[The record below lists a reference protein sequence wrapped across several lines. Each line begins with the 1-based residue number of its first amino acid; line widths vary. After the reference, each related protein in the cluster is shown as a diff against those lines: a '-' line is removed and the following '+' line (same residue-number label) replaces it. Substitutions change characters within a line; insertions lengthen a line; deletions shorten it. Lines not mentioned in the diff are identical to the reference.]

1 MVDSRDLKCS
11 LYFDA
16 ERYWKSYE
24 EAVNE
29 ELFVKESI
37 SDVWLV
43 VKSMQ
48 NDPFNGE

>member
-1 MVDSRDLKCS
+1 MVDSCS

-37 SDVWLV
+37 SDVCFV